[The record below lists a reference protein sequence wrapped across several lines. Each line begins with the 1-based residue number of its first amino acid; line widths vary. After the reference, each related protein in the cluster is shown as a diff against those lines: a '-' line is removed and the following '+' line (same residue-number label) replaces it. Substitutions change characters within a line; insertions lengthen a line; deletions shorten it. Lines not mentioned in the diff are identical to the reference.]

1 MPDVQ
6 IAMLIFIILVVVV
19 GGGWFAYEANRSDD

>member
-6 IAMLIFIILVVVV
+6 IGMLIFIILVV
-19 GGGWFAYEANRSDD
+19 GIGLGWLMKEMNS